1 MPMGTISDSDRKVA
15 MTRENEQHNRTMGLS
30 DPDVFG
36 DEEQTWGMEKSAD
49 WRLAWQRAVAKA
61 WAIPEFKTRLLEQP
75 AIALKEVG
83 WEVPK
88 GLELKIELA
97 GEGIAWD
104 SRVHDGALISES
116 AAGGHIAANG
126 WAAEATA
133 QGSRLRDRRTDL
145 LKALRTT
152 VVLRLPPQP
161 KEEKFSAL
169 ALADYDGLS
178 RAYPFTCSCVC

>member
-1 MPMGTISDSDRKVA
+1 
-15 MTRENEQHNRTMGLS
+15 MTSSKESGQQNRTMGLS

-36 DEEQTWGMEKSAD
+36 DEEQSWGMEKSLD

-61 WAIPEFKTRLLEQP
+61 WAMPAYKARLLEQP
-75 AIALKEVG
+75 AAALKEVG

-104 SRVHDGALISES
+104 PRVHEGALDSGATE
-116 AAGGHIAANG
+116 GHIAANG
-126 WAAEATA
+126 WA
-133 QGSRLRDRRTDL
+133 SRLETTTEGAKLRDRRTEL

-152 VVLRLPPQP
+152 VVLRLPPAPQDD
-161 KEEKFSAL
+161 KFSAL
-169 ALADYDGLS
+169 AVADYDGLS
-178 RAYPFTCSCVC
+178 RAYPFTCFTC